1 MAFIVHPLMA
11 IEKLQTGDD
20 PYTRDNMAAKKP
32 LNLSNAPPIPGSS
45 AHTCML
51 V

>member
-1 MAFIVHPLMA
+1 MAFITHPLIT

-20 PYTRDNMAAKKP
+20 PYSRDNMAAMKL
-32 LNLSNAPPIPGSS
+32 LNLSNATAVAKPS